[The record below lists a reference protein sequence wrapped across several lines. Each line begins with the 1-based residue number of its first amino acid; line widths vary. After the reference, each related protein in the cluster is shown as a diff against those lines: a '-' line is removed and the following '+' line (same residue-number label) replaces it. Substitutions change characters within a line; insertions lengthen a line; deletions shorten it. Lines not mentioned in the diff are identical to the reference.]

1 MTNKNENLKN
11 RIVPT
16 GDKGVIGERDDM
28 LHPVATNKRGRF
40 EHIQRYQFALQH
52 IQSNKRVLDLG
63 CETGYGSYLCFQ
75 AQNEVYSLDISEK
88 AINYAKEYYPG
99 PHYFV
104 NSAEQ
109 LPFEDGFFDAV
120 IAYEIIEHVE
130 HPDKVIKEIHRVL
143 KKDGDLFISTPNR
156 NNFHA
161 IFKHIFFHQPYSE
174 KSSNI
179 YHIKEFTYSEFVN
192 FIKAN
197 NFIIKF
203 QYGQSLRFWS
213 WRMDVKIIKI
223 LPPTLCKLI
232 LLQGYHFPKYAET
245 VVIQAKKV

>member
-63 CETGYGSYLCFQ
+63 CGTGYGSYLCFQ

-143 KKDGDLFISTPNR
+143 KKMATCLFQPPIGTIFMLFLNISFSISPTVKKVVISITLKNLLIR
-156 NNFHA
+156 NL
-161 IFKHIFFHQPYSE
+161 S
-174 KSSNI
+174 
-179 YHIKEFTYSEFVN
+179 
-192 FIKAN
+192 
-197 NFIIKF
+197 
-203 QYGQSLRFWS
+203 
-213 WRMDVKIIKI
+213 
-223 LPPTLCKLI
+223 TLLKLI
-232 LLQGYHFPKYAET
+232 IL
-245 VVIQAKKV
+245 